1 MNNKGRAELTNIK
14 SALEAARDRLETVLN
29 DEQMK
34 FDNLTEG
41 LQATMRGSAI
51 EEAIENMNSAVEAI
65 DEAISYIEDAS
76 M

>member
-1 MNNKGRAELTNIK
+1 MNNKGRAELADIK
-14 SALEAARDRLETVLN
+14 SVLEAARGRLESVLN

-41 LQATMRGSAI
+41 LQATMRGCAM
-51 EEAIENMNSAVEAI
+51 EEAIENMNSAVESI